1 MKTNIKAL
9 ISELS
14 VVEKIELLDCL
25 YHELSGHGTDGDT
38 ELAHINTRE
47 ASVLKALGGS
57 GTVNEITGLR
67 QYGKGSP
74 PPPPSSQSVE
84 QKIPEEIS
92 PYIKD
97 ILAKGQAI
105 QEKRTEEGYQP
116 YQGSQLADFTPEQ
129 QQAMSGIS
137 GLVGTGQQY
146 FDPAA
151 KLTASSARQ
160 PTGAE
165 VGQYMS
171 PYMQQVVDIQQREA
185 QRQGDVA
192 QQGLAAQ
199 AVGAGGFGGSRQAI
213 LEAEASRNLQTQL
226 GDIQAK
232 GLAGAYEDAQARLA
246 AQRQRELSAGAQFAG
261 MAPSAVSTGLQELG
275 ALQQVGGM
283 KQAQTQAGL
292 DIAKGQFEAEKTFPE
307 QTLQQYSSLIR
318 GYAMDPNYMKT
329 TTNPA
334 PSYLQQI
341 AGLGTTAFAGGKAFG
356 LFKEGGK
363 VGDGRG
369 IASIIV
375 KRKNGGKVI
384 KMQVGGL
391 PGDID
396 PTDDLNLNSEDPYGV
411 QSRVDLSGL
420 DTARKVLGYA
430 QPTAY
435 GEDAA
440 QLQELFKK
448 RDALKTPL
456 LAEQER
462 LLRLAGQ
469 PSSEEAA
476 YLKTLKGKDF
486 AAERKGIEEE
496 YKKDVEGATQNKWLA
511 LMGAGLGIMGQ
522 GGGQTALE
530 GIGKGFTESGF
541 IKNVSAAAQQERDA
555 AKEKRSKLTA
565 LSDKEIANQAAI
577 AGISKDQR
585 KEQIAAEL
593 KILENRIS
601 QATQGIR
608 DAKDIMGAKKSD
620 RGEAIAVAKVLA
632 DLQETQ
638 AKLLKAAQEKG
649 MKPPTIIDIK
659 KLAGG
664 QFGYTY
670 DEKSGGF
677 KFGGDV
683 FKSDDPRLV
692 QIEQITTGALDI
704 YQRSGGGAQGLLN
717 MQKYI
722 EDMAFNKRKGLPK
735 PPPPPAGGNTPP
747 PAGGNTPPPVPYGYE
762 PVKK

>member
-1 MKTNIKAL
+1 MKTL
-9 ISELS
+9 ISELT
-14 VVEKIELLDCL
+14 VTEKIELLDCL

-47 ASVLKALGGS
+47 AAVLKALGGS

-67 QYGKGSP
+67 QYGKGSPP

-105 QEKRTEEGYQP
+105 QEQRTAEGYRP
-116 YQGSQLADFTPEQ
+116 YTGPQLAEFAPEQ
-129 QQAMSGIS
+129 QQAFSGIS

-151 KLTASSARQ
+151 RLTAASAMQ

-185 QRQGDVA
+185 QRQADVA
-192 QQGLAAQ
+192 GQQLASQ

-232 GLAGAYEDAQARLA
+232 GLAAAYEDAQARLA

-283 KQAQTQAGL
+283 RQAQQQAAL

-318 GYAMDPNYMKT
+318 GYAMDPNYTKT
-329 TTNPA
+329 STVPA
-334 PSYLQQI
+334 PSYLQQLT
-341 AGLGTTAFAGGKAFG
+341 GLGTAALAGGKAFN

-363 VGDGRG
+363 VGGNG
-369 IASIIV
+369 GLASIVIRRN
-375 KRKNGGKVI
+375 KGGKVV
-384 KMQVGGL
+384 KLQDGSMVGNPSLSSVL
-391 PGDID
+391 PYAIPKTFGENAKELERLQAERKRV
-396 PTDDLNLNSEDPYGV
+396 TD
-411 QSRVDLSGL
+411 
-420 DTARKVLGYA
+420 
-430 QPTAY
+430 
-435 GEDAA
+435 
-440 QLQELFKK
+440 
-448 RDALKTPL
+448 PL
-456 LAEQER
+456 LVQR
-462 LLRLAGQ
+462 NQLLRLGGQ
-469 PSSEEAA
+469 QTPEEEA

-486 AAERKGIEEE
+486 AAERKAVEEE

-541 IKNVSAAAQQERDA
+541 IRNVSAAAQQERDA
-555 AKEKRSKLTA
+555 AKEKRKQLTA

-577 AGISKDQR
+577 AGITKGQRKDQISAEIGILDN
-585 KEQIAAEL
+585 KIA
-593 KILENRIS
+593 
-601 QATQGIR
+601 QAGQGIR
-608 DAKDIMGAKKSD
+608 DAKDIMAAKSAD
-620 RGEAIAVAKVLA
+620 RGEALAVSKVLV
-632 DLQETQ
+632 DLERAR
-638 AKLLKAAQEKG
+638 AKELAAGKAKGMKSNDLNTFLKAAGVQ
-649 MKPPTIIDIK
+649 
-659 KLAGG
+659 LN
-664 QFGYTY
+664 YLY
-670 DEKSGGF
+670 DEKERSF
-677 KFGGDV
+677 KVGNEV
-683 FKSDDPRLV
+683 LKADDPRLV
-692 QIEQITTGALDI
+692 QIHQLALGAMKA
-704 YQRSGGGAQGLLN
+704 YNAAGGGSNGAIAAQEFLTR
-717 MQKYI
+717 QA
-722 EDMAFNKRKGLPK
+722 EQKRKNLPTSET
-735 PPPPPAGGNTPP
+735 PPPPPGFN
-747 PAGGNTPPPVPYGYE
+747 PAGQ
-762 PVKK
+762 